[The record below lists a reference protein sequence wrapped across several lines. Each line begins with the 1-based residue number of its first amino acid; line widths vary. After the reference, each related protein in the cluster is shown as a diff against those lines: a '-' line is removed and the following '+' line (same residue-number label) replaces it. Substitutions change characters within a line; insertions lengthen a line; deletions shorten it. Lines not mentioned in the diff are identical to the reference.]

1 MMAAKLQNT
10 LSREEDEDER
20 AERAR
25 EFRTNLNRRRPSRKR
40 YASGNPFVA
49 AGEKYSGKKLRA
61 RVGRGW
67 GWGWS
72 VSERGH

>member
-1 MMAAKLQNT
+1 MAAKLENT

-40 YASGNPFVA
+40 YTSGNPFIV
-49 AGEKYSGKKLRA
+49 AGEFECMERDGLIQS
-61 RVGRGW
+61 
-67 GWGWS
+67 S
-72 VSERGH
+72 NSELNNQILI

>member
-1 MMAAKLQNT
+1 MAAKLENT

-40 YASGNPFVA
+40 YTSGNPFIA
-49 AGEKYSGKKLRA
+49 AGECRSMSLR
-61 RVGRGW
+61 G
-67 GWGWS
+67 
-72 VSERGH
+72 